1 VSACVVRRARPAL
14 GTLVEMGVRGT
25 TADEAR
31 PRSALAEAF
40 RALAEVERALSA
52 FDASSDIGR
61 FNDAAAGDF
70 VPCSAHTTTVLTA
83 ARELERDSSGLF
95 DVTQGTGPKDWSL
108 ATGGICKH
116 GAAVRI
122 DLGGIG
128 KGHAVDRALDV
139 LRAALP
145 PDAGA
150 WVNAGGD
157 MRVAGLELPVM
168 LRDEERGGVRPWMVL
183 RQGALATSWF
193 GAGARSRLSGA
204 VRGRHVSVTSPLCL
218 HSDALTKVVALS
230 GRIDHPLLARHGAT
244 AWIHP

>member
-1 VSACVVRRARPAL
+1 VNVVRRARPAL
-14 GTLVEMGVRGT
+14 GTLVEMGVRVA

-31 PRSALAEAF
+31 PRSALADTF

-52 FDASSDIGR
+52 FDPSSDIGR
-61 FNDAAAGDF
+61 FNAAAAGDF
-70 VPCSAHTTTVLTA
+70 VPCSPHATAVLKA
-83 ARELERDSSGLF
+83 ARELAHDSSGLF
-95 DVTQGTGPKDWSL
+95 DVTQGTGSNGWSL
-108 ATGGICKH
+108 AASGICKH
-116 GAAVRI
+116 SASVRI

-128 KGHAVDRALDV
+128 KGYAVDRALEV

-145 PDAGA
+145 AETGC

-157 MRVAGLELPVM
+157 MRVSRLELPVV

-193 GAGARSRLSGA
+193 GAGARSRLAGT
-204 VRGRHVSVTSPLCL
+204 VRGRHVSVTAPLCL

-230 GRIDHPLLARHGAT
+230 GRIDHPLLARHGAK